1 MEMCHDPCPSSSFC
15 NTEDMVLCF
24 LKRVSNNLLNVDG
37 EECLLLLEICGIVI
51 YILTELQAKREI
63 IIKRINIITFIL
75 SRRNQLLLSMRLAFK
90 NKKKEAV
97 TNFKFGVHEVNS
109 AVGKCDFET
118 VLELLKIVCGIC
130 YIQIKEYA
138 KCVACLEVCEDGA
151 EKLQVISSYLKGM
164 YVKMYRVITRNSMVQ
179 DCSFTDEVIYMTE
192 KIQERSMK
200 NEKCHSYHKI

>member
-1 MEMCHDPCPSSSFC
+1 
-15 NTEDMVLCF
+15 MVLCF
-24 LKRVSNNLLNVDG
+24 MKKVSNNLLNVDG

-51 YILTELQAKREI
+51 YILTELQGKREI
-63 IIKRINIITFIL
+63 IIKCINIITFIL
-75 SRRNQLLLSMRLAFK
+75 SMRNQLLLSMHLAFK
-90 NKKKEAV
+90 NKQKEAV

-118 VLELLKIVCGIC
+118 VLELLKIVCCIC

-164 YVKMYRVITRNSMVQ
+164 YVQMYRVITHNSMVQ
-179 DCSFTDEVIYMTE
+179 GCSFADEVIYVTE
-192 KIQERSMK
+192 KIPERRMK
-200 NEKCHSYHKI
+200 NDKCHSYHKI